1 MADNTVE
8 WGKLKGRIEMLPQCE
23 EQTIIATFE
32 RAQARQK
39 IDEYTHTMMKKMHK
53 DNRPL
58 LEALCIILDGFKLDE
73 RSTCHAMTMMGL
85 MYDALNTQAETNEL
99 NDLFGEGE
107 ADETG
112 PTV

>member
-1 MADNTVE
+1 
-8 WGKLKGRIEMLPQCE
+8 MLPQCE
-23 EQTIIATFE
+23 EKTIVATVE

-39 IDEYTHTMMKKMHK
+39 IDEYTHAMMKKMHK

-58 LEALCIILDGFKLDE
+58 LEALCIILDGFKLDD
-73 RSTCHAMTMMGL
+73 RSACHTMTIMGL

-99 NDLFGEGE
+99 NDLFGEGDD
-107 ADETG
+107 DEIG

>member
-1 MADNTVE
+1 
-8 WGKLKGRIEMLPQCE
+8 MLPQCE
-23 EQTIIATFE
+23 EKTIIATFE
-32 RAQARQK
+32 RAQARHK
-39 IDEYTHTMMKKMHK
+39 IDEYTHAMMKKMHS

-107 ADETG
+107 TDETG